1 MIIIA
6 DSGSTKTTW
15 YCLAPQKDTHFDAR
29 KAVNAAG
36 INPVRDDEQ
45 TIRRAVQEGIGN
57 IESLGNIESIDNL
70 ESLNK
75 LASLVTHIYFY
86 GSGCIEPYS
95 DTVRKVLQEHFP
107 AATIVVESDMLGAA
121 IALCGHSE
129 GIACILG
136 TGSNSCLFD
145 GEKITQQT
153 PALGYIIGDEG
164 SGTSLGKHLVGDVLK
179 RQLPDHICDA
189 FLAETGLDKAEIIN
203 RVYRQPQA
211 NMFLASLT
219 PFLARHIDNEA
230 VNRFVVDEFRRFLV
244 RNIRAYQRSDLPIH
258 FVGGLTAT
266 FLDQI
271 RQAIEAEGMKMGQY
285 MARPIEGMVEYFTK
299 A

>member
-15 YCLAPQKDTHFDAR
+15 YCLDQTKETQFDVN

-57 IESLGNIESIDNL
+57 IESLGNIGNL
-70 ESLNK
+70 ENLITN
-75 LASLVTHIYFY
+75 IYFY

-95 DTVRKVLQEHFP
+95 GTVKKVLQEHFP
-107 AATIVVESDMLGAA
+107 QADIAVESDMLGAA

-219 PFLARHIDNEA
+219 PFLARHIDDEA
-230 VNRFVVDEFRRFLV
+230 VNRFIVDEFRRFLV
-244 RNIRAYQRSDLPIH
+244 RNIRAYERPDLPIH

-266 FLDQI
+266 FLPQLH
-271 RQAIEAEGMKMGQY
+271 QAIEAEDMKMGQY
-285 MARPIEGMVEYFTK
+285 MARPVEGMVEYFIK